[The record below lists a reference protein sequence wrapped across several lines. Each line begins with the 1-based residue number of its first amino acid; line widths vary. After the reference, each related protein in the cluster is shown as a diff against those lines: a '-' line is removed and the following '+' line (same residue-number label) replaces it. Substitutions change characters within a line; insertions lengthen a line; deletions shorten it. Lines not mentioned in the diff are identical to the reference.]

1 MKTYMK
7 TTCAIATPC
16 RHQAFSHRMTLV
28 TTGVQRRSHMPLDRF
43 TRSRIFGTHDDELQK
58 MEEFRQGLA
67 STLKQASESVPRA
80 EASQDAVDTR
90 DLPEVELE
98 EYWDVVKDLSS
109 DGRVLV
115 MDFYTQWCGPCKLMK
130 PTLCDWAEELQGSVS
145 FRKFEASKKN
155 APVGKELGIK
165 SVPTLIVYKD
175 GQEVGRIVGNKT
187 PALRDMIDDAMA

>member
-1 MKTYMK
+1 MMKR
-7 TTCAIATPC
+7 ALATPC
-16 RHQAFSHRMTLV
+16 RHQTFSRMTLADV
-28 TTGVQRRSHMPLDRF
+28 RPQRCGGQMNAGRLM
-43 TRSRIFGTHDDELQK
+43 RSRIFGVNDSELQK
-58 MEEFRQGLA
+58 MEEFRKGLA
-67 STLKQASESVPRA
+67 STLKEASESAPKA
-80 EASQDAVDTR
+80 EAKDAVDTR

-130 PTLCDWAEELQGSVS
+130 PTLCDWAEELEGTVS

-175 GQEVGRIVGNKT
+175 GEEVGRIVGNKT
-187 PALRDMIDDAMA
+187 PALREMIDGARA